1 MIPEH
6 RRAAGVGRLGGVP
19 GFLTERVSYTL
30 AAMSLYV
37 LLLKPAEPTVF
48 DDAPSKPFHCTVI
61 AHYPVTGPYAHV
73 LVASLSSEDKRA
85 NEESFKSPLPRT
97 VSSRW
102 TASGTSSRSF
112 AFMLMTSTL
121 PGLECRSPISAS
133 VEENRPSHLAT

>member
-85 NEESFKSPLPRT
+85 NEESFKSPLPSHGFITLDGKRHELEVLRLHVDDEHAPRLG
-97 VSSRW
+97 VSI
-102 TASGTSSRSF
+102 ADIGSG
-112 AFMLMTSTL
+112 
-121 PGLECRSPISAS
+121 
-133 VEENRPSHLAT
+133 